1 MSNITNFRTR
11 KNQITKSLKK
21 LMLYLLVISLV
32 LPSLTEVAWAAANPP
47 EVMLRDNQVR
57 AGEAPWKPDNY
68 ENGSDAAVMSRTG
81 YCGSVGGARFR
92 GSVKGIH
99 YTEYKNAEDGFGWS
113 RKPGGNDNYADEL
126 IRVNAKFDKNTKT
139 IFWNIIV
146 KGQSAGDLMGVTKDL
161 TNPYFII
168 AISRCLENP
177 KNLYVSNGYRKLKEY
192 PNNWQT
198 LHTGDFRM
206 YDVYKDSDH
215 ALYNGRRILGK
226 TDQTKEFLQ
235 EKYRLPCTGDNQD
248 KSMAY
253 NIEKY
258 NYYSKYAIIDQQGGL
273 NEANTRMY
281 SFTTELDEGEVAAQ
295 GELPNVDS
303 EFTNYMGWGGQRNN
317 VDLSGKVW
325 ITVGVTSREA
335 RKNTAKPLGTGNY
348 NFSKIAV
355 VDVVPNKDNLGLE
368 PYYNEGSG
376 KAEETVKLPVNLKN
390 SKKFPE
396 GTRFMLESDPKD
408 KFETDHSTGAIT
420 QTPAKPN
427 GPISIDQYT
436 GEVTVKIP
444 KGAKGGQEIED
455 KVHVIYPD
463 GSTRIVPLVVKVI
476 EDKPNIKR
484 GSFATK
490 PKDNE
495 KQLDKVPFEDIYMGD
510 AASKFTYQAGDT
522 SKIIKSFTADGLPS
536 GTTFGVGTQESSNNA
551 PDENGKRFQR
561 SLALKADTKAKV
573 GDFAITFKA
582 VNGSGKETTATNPGV
597 IKTYLPTNN
606 GTKIRI
612 KKGTPEA
619 NIPSP
624 EAAIGIYHK
633 KYTNRDDIRN
643 ELKTGINKNL
653 IKKDKTGY
661 LPDGTTYTWK
671 NTPKTDVVENN
682 HLYSAYVKY
691 TNKDGKEVVDEVP
704 VYVDVYDTDDVIAY
718 TPNDVTKPTDKK
730 DKNIPKKDSK
740 GDDIDIDDYNIIAFK
755 TEDIKKGKLEQGDL
769 KDKEVISV
777 LVKKGL
783 KWDKVTVP
791 APKPV
796 DDTVKFLSWDST
808 LPEKTVEVENGKV
821 YTAKFVK
828 DGQEITPGTK
838 LPDGVFEVKVLRDEA
853 SIKENTLYGKS
864 YAVFKDSKLAK
875 DKFPTALEVSDA
887 TQYKNPSWNVENPWD
902 QAITT
907 NTDFKASAV
916 SSVFDKD
923 KITKIE
929 VIQDPTK
936 MTYTEGD
943 KPNHDGIKI
952 KLTDKKGN
960 TVEIGKSDL
969 GTYGVTVTPAETTDL
984 TIKDH
989 NNKPFVA
996 KVNGKDG
1003 KPLTANSKT
1012 NITVN
1017 PQQSNE
1023 DVIPYVPADKDNPTN
1038 PNDTNVPTK
1047 DKDGKT
1053 VDKTKYDI
1061 VAFKVVDADKEKG
1074 SLTLR
1079 DKTEQQVI
1087 SVLVKKGSK
1096 WEKVT
1101 VPTINVADAKKA
1113 TTKANGYKPSI
1124 PATTETVKNGKVY
1137 EAQFVT
1143 DGQEITPG
1151 TKLPDGVFEVKVLRD
1166 EASIK
1171 ENTLYGKSYAVF
1183 KDSKLA
1189 KDKFPTALEVSDAT
1203 QYKNPSWN
1211 VENPWDQAIT
1221 TNTDFKASAVSSVF
1235 DKDKITKIEVI
1246 QDPTKMT
1253 YTEGDKP
1260 NHDGIK
1266 IKLTDKK
1273 GNTVEIGKSDLDTYG
1288 VTVTP
1293 AEDKGLTKTD
1303 NGKNFV
1309 AKVKDKDGKEIS
1321 ANTRGT
1327 ITVND
1332 KPEVAKSE
1340 KPVITTPKAGD
1351 KTISGT
1357 GVPGAKVS
1365 VTKEDKGGTGQGSP
1379 IAQDV
1384 LVGNDGKW
1392 TAKVP
1397 DGVNL
1402 EEGDTVLATQKEDG
1416 KDESDQAQAKVKGK
1430 EDTTADPVIPFEPKD
1445 PEKPGDKNDP
1455 KIPTVNPKDHKP
1467 IKRDEY
1473 VVVGFKVEPKDSGT
1487 LTLGKQENKAVISAL
1502 VKKDTAWEGFTMPT
1516 PNNAND
1522 YVFWHWDTAPAGNVA
1537 DGQVRVAKFI
1547 KSGDEIDPNDNNPL
1561 PKDFHKVTV
1570 AKETGVAGKEAKDEA
1585 LFGKTYAV
1593 KKGDTL
1599 AKDKF
1604 PELKVSDSAKFKNP
1618 AWDVKDPWTVAVAD
1632 KDLTFTANAVSAVF
1646 DKNNVTKMEV
1656 KTQPDL
1662 NYVEGNATKGKL
1674 DLSKLVVT
1682 LTDKNGNTQDVP
1694 FSKLGDYGIT
1704 ANPGNGTAMT
1714 VAGNNGKPVVLTKD
1728 KLTANTENLVV
1739 TKDNTTDPVIPFEP
1753 KDEDKTKTPIV
1764 DPVDDGDTSISG
1776 KGEPGSDIIIN
1787 IPGKDPI
1794 KTTVDDGGKWIYP
1807 IDPAHVGDVIEVIQI
1822 EVGKKPS
1829 DPAYVTVGGRSNI
1842 VPSHDDG
1849 GYWWFGG
1856 GSFKPVETEEQMID
1870 KTEHGIH
1877 IAYIFGY
1884 KDHTFRCEGKITRA
1898 EAASMIAHI
1907 AKLDLSDNSKP
1918 DFKDTPSSW
1927 YNAAI
1932 NAMVKKNLMFADKN
1946 GNFRPNEPI
1955 TRGEFARAIQ
1965 FIDKENKKEAPFMD
1979 IKGHEFEEA
1988 INQAY
1993 ANGRIAG
2000 YPDGTFKPDESITR
2014 AEAVT
2019 ILNNFD
2025 GRMVRERGIED
2036 VKKDLI
2042 KFTDLKPSHW
2052 AYYEIIEAS
2061 NSHAYSRISND
2072 SKEEKWSNLIK

>member
-168 AISRCLENP
+168 AISRGLENP

-444 KGAKGGQEIED
+444 KGAKGGQEIKD
-455 KVHVIYPD
+455 NVHVIYPD
-463 GSTRIVPLVVKVI
+463 GSTHIVPLVVKVI

-718 TPNDVTKPTDKK
+718 TPNDVTKPTDDK
-730 DKNIPKKDSK
+730 DKNVPKKDSNK
-740 GDDIDIDDYNIIAFK
+740 DDVDVKDYNLVAFR
-755 TEDIKKGKLEQGDL
+755 TEDKTKGTLTKDKEQN
-769 KDKEVISV
+769 KEVISV
-777 LVKKGL
+777 LVKKNNSKL
-783 KWDKVTVP
+783 KTFGSIKPTVNTATDYTFWFWDKDP
-791 APKPV
+791 A
-796 DDTVKFLSWDST
+796 DVKQ
-808 LPEKTVEVENGKV
+808 VV
-821 YTAKFVK
+821 
-828 DGQEITPGTK
+828 
-838 LPDGVFEVKVLRDEA
+838 
-853 SIKENTLYGKS
+853 
-864 YAVFKDSKLAK
+864 
-875 DKFPTALEVSDA
+875 
-887 TQYKNPSWNVENPWD
+887 
-902 QAITT
+902 
-907 NTDFKASAV
+907 
-916 SSVFDKD
+916 
-923 KITKIE
+923 
-929 VIQDPTK
+929 
-936 MTYTEGD
+936 
-943 KPNHDGIKI
+943 
-952 KLTDKKGN
+952 
-960 TVEIGKSDL
+960 
-969 GTYGVTVTPAETTDL
+969 
-984 TIKDH
+984 
-989 NNKPFVA
+989 
-996 KVNGKDG
+996 
-1003 KPLTANSKT
+1003 
-1012 NITVN
+1012 
-1017 PQQSNE
+1017 
-1023 DVIPYVPADKDNPTN
+1023 ADKDTYAN
-1038 PNDTNVPTK
+1038 K
-1047 DKDGKT
+1047 DI
-1053 VDKTKYDI
+1053 Y
-1061 VAFKVVDADKEKG
+1061 
-1074 SLTLR
+1074 
-1079 DKTEQQVI
+1079 
-1087 SVLVKKGSK
+1087 
-1096 WEKVT
+1096 
-1101 VPTINVADAKKA
+1101 
-1113 TTKANGYKPSI
+1113 
-1124 PATTETVKNGKVY
+1124 
-1137 EAQFVT
+1137 
-1143 DGQEITPG
+1143 
-1151 TKLPDGVFEVKVLRD
+1151 
-1166 EASIK
+1166 
-1171 ENTLYGKSYAVF
+1171 
-1183 KDSKLA
+1183 
-1189 KDKFPTALEVSDAT
+1189 TA
-1203 QYKNPSWN
+1203 Y
-1211 VENPWDQAIT
+1211 
-1221 TNTDFKASAVSSVF
+1221 
-1235 DKDKITKIEVI
+1235 
-1246 QDPTKMT
+1246 
-1253 YTEGDKP
+1253 
-1260 NHDGIK
+1260 
-1266 IKLTDKK
+1266 
-1273 GNTVEIGKSDLDTYG
+1273 
-1288 VTVTP
+1288 
-1293 AEDKGLTKTD
+1293 
-1303 NGKNFV
+1303 
-1309 AKVKDKDGKEIS
+1309 
-1321 ANTRGT
+1321 
-1327 ITVND
+1327 
-1332 KPEVAKSE
+1332 
-1340 KPVITTPKAGD
+1340 
-1351 KTISGT
+1351 
-1357 GVPGAKVS
+1357 
-1365 VTKEDKGGTGQGSP
+1365 
-1379 IAQDV
+1379 
-1384 LVGNDGKW
+1384 
-1392 TAKVP
+1392 
-1397 DGVNL
+1397 
-1402 EEGDTVLATQKEDG
+1402 
-1416 KDESDQAQAKVKGK
+1416 
-1430 EDTTADPVIPFEPKD
+1430 
-1445 PEKPGDKNDP
+1445 
-1455 KIPTVNPKDHKP
+1455 
-1467 IKRDEY
+1467 
-1473 VVVGFKVEPKDSGT
+1473 
-1487 LTLGKQENKAVISAL
+1487 
-1502 VKKDTAWEGFTMPT
+1502 
-1516 PNNAND
+1516 
-1522 YVFWHWDTAPAGNVA
+1522 
-1537 DGQVRVAKFI
+1537 FI
-1547 KSGDEIDPNDNNPL
+1547 KSGDEIKEIDKNIPL
-1561 PKDFHKVTV
+1561 PNGFHKVTI
-1570 AKETGVAGKEAKDEA
+1570 AKGDGIEDNQ

-1593 KKGDTL
+1593 KEGVKL
-1599 AKDKF
+1599 SKDKF
-1604 PELKVSDSAKFKNP
+1604 PNINAKQSYKDPKWNVGNPWDQVMGKADVTYTASATKIEYTTDQVIPWIPKDPKNP
-1618 AWDVKDPWTVAVAD
+1618 ENDKPTTGKDGKEIPANYITVK
-1632 KDLTFTANAVSAVF
+1632 FTAQKEAGKALG
-1646 DKNNVTKMEV
+1646 KVTVGAKTGEEV
-1656 KTQPDL
+1656 LAKVKPNT
-1662 NYVEGNATKGKL
+1662 
-1674 DLSKLVVT
+1674 DLSTK
-1682 LTDKNGNTQDVP
+1682 TD
-1694 FSKLGDYGIT
+1694 IT
-1704 ANPGNGTAMT
+1704 AT
-1714 VAGNNGKPVVLTKD
+1714 GNNGYGFTKWKPALG
-1728 KLTANTENLVV
+1728 VV
-1739 TKDNTTDPVIPFEP
+1739 TDTNKAFE
-1753 KDEDKTKTPIV
+1753 
-1764 DPVDDGDTSISG
+1764 
-1776 KGEPGSDIIIN
+1776 
-1787 IPGKDPI
+1787 
-1794 KTTVDDGGKWIYP
+1794 
-1807 IDPAHVGDVIEVIQI
+1807 A
-1822 EVGKKPS
+1822 
-1829 DPAYVTVGGRSNI
+1829 
-1842 VPSHDDG
+1842 
-1849 GYWWFGG
+1849 
-1856 GSFKPVETEEQMID
+1856 
-1870 KTEHGIH
+1870 
-1877 IAYIFGY
+1877 
-1884 KDHTFRCEGKITRA
+1884 
-1898 EAASMIAHI
+1898 
-1907 AKLDLSDNSKP
+1907 
-1918 DFKDTPSSW
+1918 
-1927 YNAAI
+1927 
-1932 NAMVKKNLMFADKN
+1932 
-1946 GNFRPNEPI
+1946 
-1955 TRGEFARAIQ
+1955 Q
-1965 FIDKENKKEAPFMD
+1965 FI
-1979 IKGHEFEEA
+1979 
-1988 INQAY
+1988 
-1993 ANGRIAG
+1993 
-2000 YPDGTFKPDESITR
+2000 
-2014 AEAVT
+2014 
-2019 ILNNFD
+2019 
-2025 GRMVRERGIED
+2025 
-2036 VKKDLI
+2036 
-2042 KFTDLKPSHW
+2042 
-2052 AYYEIIEAS
+2052 
-2061 NSHAYSRISND
+2061 
-2072 SKEEKWSNLIK
+2072 